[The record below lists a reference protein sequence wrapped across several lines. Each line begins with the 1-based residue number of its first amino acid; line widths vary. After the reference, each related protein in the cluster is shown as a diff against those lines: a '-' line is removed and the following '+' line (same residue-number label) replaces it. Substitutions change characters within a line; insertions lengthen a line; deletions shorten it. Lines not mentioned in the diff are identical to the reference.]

1 MPGARPEQT
10 SIPVVVAAST
20 ATALPSAAVPARPS
34 PTMAAASATATL
46 PPPLPSTSPVA
57 EPTQL
62 SLAERQQIFQEA
74 WAKIDEHYLYPD
86 FRGVDWPAIYD
97 EYEPQIAE
105 VQSNERFYALLTAMV
120 DRLADDHSRFL
131 APSAADHEDVRTSGR
146 EEQVGIGVI
155 TVPLADA
162 ALIQHVFP
170 DSPAERAG
178 LRPRDRI
185 VAIDGMF
192 YTNVAI
198 EGPVDSQVR
207 LTIVRPGEESQDV
220 VLTRQHVE
228 GRISPIA
235 MRLANDIG
243 YLSISTLWIN
253 DMAEQVQQELQELV
267 AERPLRGL
275 IIDLRGNPGGWRSVL
290 TGVLGHFVEGPVGV
304 FFSRRESVPLI
315 IERRDQPDL
324 SDVPLVVLV
333 DGGTASYAELM
344 AAVLQREASA
354 QVVGMPSAGN
364 TETIYAYELAGGAR
378 LWVAQEG
385 FRLRNDL
392 NLEGVGVQPDVAM
405 TLDWTRFSQAEDP
418 GILAGIRIIE
428 GSIAGKT
435 Q

>member
-1 MPGARPEQT
+1 L
-10 SIPVVVAAST
+10 
-20 ATALPSAAVPARPS
+20 LPRK
-34 PTMAAASATATL
+34 
-46 PPPLPSTSPVA
+46 
-57 EPTQL
+57 
-62 SLAERQQIFQEA
+62 ERQQLFEET

-86 FRGVDWPAIYD
+86 FRGVDWQAVYD
-97 EYEPQIAE
+97 EFQPRVAE
-105 VQSNERFYALLTAMV
+105 VESNEEFYTLLTAMV
-120 DRLADDHSRFL
+120 DRLADNHSRFL
-131 APSAADHEDVRTSGR
+131 APSAADREDVRTSGR

-185 VAIDGMF
+185 VAVDGLF
-192 YTNVAI
+192 YTNAAI
-198 EGPVDSQVR
+198 EGPVDSQIR
-207 LTIVRPGEESQDV
+207 LTIVRPGEESRDV
-220 VLTRQHVE
+220 VLTRQPVE
-228 GRISPIA
+228 GRISPMA
-235 MRLANDIG
+235 MRLSNDIG

-253 DMAEQVQQELQELV
+253 DMAEQVQHQLQELV
-267 AERPLRGL
+267 AEQALRGL

-290 TGVLGHFVEGPVGV
+290 TGVLGHFVEGPVGI
-304 FFSRRESVPLI
+304 FFSRRESIALT
-315 IERRDQPDL
+315 IEPRDQPDL
-324 SDVPLVVLV
+324 SEVPLVVLV
-333 DGGTASYAELM
+333 DGGTASYAEVM
-344 AAVLQREASA
+344 AAVLQHEAAA

-385 FRLRNDL
+385 FRLRNNM

-435 Q
+435 K